1 MGIWDKDK
9 RTFTN
14 TNKLHDKEK
23 IKGMFEGTWLS
34 ALYLDQ
40 DPKFTL
46 KNKMGNFDEADLQ
59 KAYTPTQGKDEKY
72 QPIQVDHVR

>member
-1 MGIWDKDK
+1 
-9 RTFTN
+9 
-14 TNKLHDKEK
+14 
-23 IKGMFEGTWLS
+23 MFEGTWLS

-46 KNKMGNFDEADLQ
+46 KNKMGKFDEADLQ